1 MNSLRQITSFQDI
14 STASTQQRSIVGNRT
29 SFLMWLVTSAYS
41 KWAGLI
47 AFFIPWSCAQ
57 RYTLSWFIR
66 LITLLLSVVLLLK
79 ARLCLAETTNVT
91 ENSPQV
97 VSWRFTCSNDIYVY
111 DTYGYS
117 LETVNGISARLLRSR
132 LFSSVLANPII
143 IISERNENKNTFQ

>member
-14 STASTQQRSIVGNRT
+14 STASTQQTSIVGNRT

-79 ARLCLAETTNVT
+79 ARLYLPKTTNVK
-91 ENSPQV
+91 ENHQQV
-97 VSWRFTCSNDIYVY
+97 DSWSFGNDIY
-111 DTYGYS
+111 DTYTCGSS
-117 LETVNGISARLLRSR
+117 LETVNGISARLFRFR
-132 LFSSVLANPII
+132 LFSSVLTSPII
-143 IISERNENKNTFQ
+143 IISEGNENKNTFQ